1 MPFVQK
7 MLGPDYSANL
17 IMTVAGILET
27 NCFEICLMSQNRELG
42 GLFLLSLILSHDCIP
57 NTKHFVND
65 DFQMTF
71 QTTGGKS
78 FVIRFC
84 CWILLANKH
93 LLLRS
98 GKMFF
103 QQENINT
110 FSWSPEMKNFF
121 GKLISLLNTC
131 SSREERRN
139 ADNDIHADPQDHH
152 WASSPFKT
160 SQVFRLWLR
169 AMQRCNRV

>member
-1 MPFVQK
+1 MQLESHMEERSERKSNLILKDRLVPFIQK

-71 QTTGGKS
+71 QTTGWNIFLLMDFLARKHFFLPGIN
-78 FVIRFC
+78 FLDNLLIFIFNT
-84 CWILLANKH
+84 ILLQFP
-93 LLLRS
+93 LR
-98 GKMFF
+98 
-103 QQENINT
+103 
-110 FSWSPEMKNFF
+110 
-121 GKLISLLNTC
+121 
-131 SSREERRN
+131 REE
-139 ADNDIHADPQDHH
+139 
-152 WASSPFKT
+152 
-160 SQVFRLWLR
+160 
-169 AMQRCNRV
+169 C